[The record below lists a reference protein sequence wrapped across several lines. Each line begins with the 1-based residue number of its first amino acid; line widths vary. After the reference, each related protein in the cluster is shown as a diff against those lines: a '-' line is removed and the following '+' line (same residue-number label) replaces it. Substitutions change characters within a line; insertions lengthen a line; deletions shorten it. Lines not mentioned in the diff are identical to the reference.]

1 MGHPRKLTGVPL
13 RQPARPFRRHNSQ
26 TRDIEG
32 LDLAAFRPPSG
43 SRRTSSSL
51 GSAKP
56 KICRS
61 PILYAARLGNFSKV
75 APWAQL
81 PTSRRHT
88 ASAPRCLWI
97 GYISGFATLRNHC
110 LRRHQIA
117 PSKSDRD
124 YGTGSAQTRRY
135 AATDIGLGVDILF
148 MLAALVS
155 CVAVAGKL
163 LSEGTATRVKRCSAT
178 RAVPS
183 RKPADASR
191 SRHQAQA
198 ALRKQRD

>member
-32 LDLAAFRPPSG
+32 LDLPAFRPPSG

-51 GSAKP
+51 RSAKP

-88 ASAPRCLWI
+88 ANASRCHGSVKSAA
-97 GYISGFATLRNHC
+97 SLRSKNHC
-110 LRRHQIA
+110 LRRHQRT

-148 MLAALVS
+148 TLAALVS
-155 CVAVAGKL
+155 CIAVA
-163 LSEGTATRVKRCSAT
+163 E
-178 RAVPS
+178 
-183 RKPADASR
+183 R
-191 SRHQAQA
+191 SSLKGR
-198 ALRKQRD
+198 LCV

>member
-32 LDLAAFRPPSG
+32 LDLLAFRPPSG

-51 GSAKP
+51 RSAKP

-88 ASAPRCLWI
+88 ANAPRCLWI
-97 GYISGFATLRNHC
+97 GPNEWEWQVGLATHDGKAADDPVL
-110 LRRHQIA
+110 
-117 PSKSDRD
+117 
-124 YGTGSAQTRRY
+124 TG
-135 AATDIGLGVDILF
+135 
-148 MLAALVS
+148 
-155 CVAVAGKL
+155 
-163 LSEGTATRVKRCSAT
+163 
-178 RAVPS
+178 
-183 RKPADASR
+183 
-191 SRHQAQA
+191 
-198 ALRKQRD
+198 